1 MTASLLKRQILLEVK
16 RVGVVAD
23 FYKQK
28 LDERNESTGDFE
40 LKESINGIFHQVK
53 SHQQKTVSN
62 IVTYSSRPQPAF
74 MCVDDEYKKLSV
86 EMNDLLKING
96 KDYRIVAVNN
106 IQEMNVVYDFSLEV
120 VNNGSV
126 EN

>member
-28 LDERNESTGDFE
+28 LDERNESTGE
-40 LKESINGIFHQVK
+40 YEKKESICGIFHQVK

-62 IVTYSSRPQPAF
+62 IITYSTRPQPSF
-74 MCVDDEYKKLSV
+74 MCVDDEYKKLFV
-86 EMNDLLKING
+86 EMNDLLRING

-120 VNNGSV
+120 VNDGSV